1 MNSNATAINN
11 DDATSTTSL
20 MTTMMQMMMEQQKSQ
35 QLMMFEHQ
43 KNQQELLN
51 KFMEIQERQTT
62 SLEKQT
68 NSFSQLITQ
77 LISSPTLIASATS
90 TSTSTTI
97 TSTPTP
103 ITTPTPTPIV
113 DTFTANT
120 PTATLDSILM
130 DNKATIRFMDAMDAI
145 DAMDS
150 SPEPKKTTS
159 KKHAQP
165 LEIETISKKKRKN
178 EEEEKDMNNKDK
190 KQKVGNDTK
199 EKEKEKEKKKS
210 TTTTTTTTTTT
221 STLVLL
227 NPICSYCNTKI
238 TAKKQIT
245 TTVFKNCHPMHI
257 ACSVQMICEDG
268 QITCP
273 AAKCGVECKTVMSLL
288 NVKNFFLSRHLK
300 YEQYYNDNLKFIKKP
315 TKSITTEKTTPKT
328 ISIPTINHVATAT
341 TSTPT
346 LIHDKINNLLKE
358 SSKTTPTPISTPT
371 TPTINHVAVATTP
384 TLTTPTSPIS
394 NLTATVKIATPQQQI
409 IKEEYKVQPM
419 DDLYSS
425 SSSLLKAITNKPI
438 ANQYDDSDNT
448 NEEDVD
454 DLLDF
459 WLLTRKKSN
468 TRPFNNDQI

>member
-20 MTTMMQMMMEQQKSQ
+20 MTTMMQMMMEQQKNQ

-103 ITTPTPTPIV
+103 IPTIPTTSIADTPT
-113 DTFTANT
+113 AT
-120 PTATLDSILM
+120 PTATLDSIIV
-130 DNKATIRFMDAMDAI
+130 DNKDTIDAI
-145 DAMDS
+145 DS

-165 LEIETISKKKRKN
+165 LELETISKKKRKN
-178 EEEEKDMNNKDK
+178 EEEDEKDKNNKDK
-190 KQKVGNDTK
+190 KQKVGNDT
-199 EKEKEKEKKKS
+199 KEKEKEKKKS

-300 YEQYYNDNLKFIKKP
+300 YEQYYNDNLKFIKKSA
-315 TKSITTEKTTPKT
+315 KSITTEKADSKTTPT
-328 ISIPTINHVATAT
+328 P
-341 TSTPT
+341 TPT
-346 LIHDKINNLLKE
+346 LIHEKINNLLKE

-371 TPTINHVAVATTP
+371 TPTPA
-384 TLTTPTSPIS
+384 TPTSPIS
-394 NLTATVKIATPQQQI
+394 NLTATVKIATPQQQQI

-419 DDLYSS
+419 DDLYNS
-425 SSSLLKAITNKPI
+425 SSSLLKALTEQPI
-438 ANQYDDSDNT
+438 ANQYDDSDNN
-448 NEEDVD
+448 NEDED

>member
-20 MTTMMQMMMEQQKSQ
+20 MTTMMQMMMEQQKNQ

-51 KFMEIQERQTT
+51 KFMEIQERQTS

-77 LISSPTLIASATS
+77 LISTPTLIASATS

-103 ITTPTPTPIV
+103 TITTTSIPT
-113 DTFTANT
+113 TFTATT
-120 PTATLDSILM
+120 PTATLDSIIV
-130 DNKATIRFMDAMDAI
+130 DNKDIIDAI
-145 DAMDS
+145 DS

-159 KKHAQP
+159 KQHAQP

-178 EEEEKDMNNKDK
+178 EEEEEKDKKNKDK
-190 KQKVGNDTK
+190 KQKVGNDTKEK

-300 YEQYYNDNLKFIKKP
+300 YEQYYNDNLKFIKKS
-315 TKSITTEKTTPKT
+315 KNSITTEKAAPKT
-328 ISIPTINHVATAT
+328 TSTPTPTPTAT

-346 LIHDKINNLLKE
+346 LIHEKINKLLKE

-371 TPTINHVAVATTP
+371 TPTA
-384 TLTTPTSPIS
+384 TTPTSPIS
-394 NLTATVKIATPQQQI
+394 NLTATVKLVTPQQQI

-419 DDLYSS
+419 DDLYGS
-425 SSSLLKAITNKPI
+425 SSSLLKAITEQPI
-438 ANQYDDSDNT
+438 ANQYDDSDN
-448 NEEDVD
+448 NNDEDAE